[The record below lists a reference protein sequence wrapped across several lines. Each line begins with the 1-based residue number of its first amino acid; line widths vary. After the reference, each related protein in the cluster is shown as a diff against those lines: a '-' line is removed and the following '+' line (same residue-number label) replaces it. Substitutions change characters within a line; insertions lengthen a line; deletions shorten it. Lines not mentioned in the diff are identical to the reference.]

1 MPPKMPAIVLLYI
14 HYFRPLSAKPF
25 LIIQASSDLSLLS
38 ICVLNII
45 PFSDVLILPSQLYFK
60 YLWRQKCHLYFSRVL
75 LQALTH
81 LVNA

>member
-1 MPPKMPAIVLLYI
+1 MPPKMPAFVLLYI

-60 YLWRQKCHLYFSRVL
+60 YLWRQKCDLYFSRVL
-75 LQALTH
+75 LQTLTH